1 MSPNNNT
8 AEQGKNK
15 SQEDFPREESPKLI
29 IQYEVVSPEI
39 IFIQITLDGWGRFYS
54 CVCNATY
61 KHAHACTQTHVPTL
75 AYNIKCI
82 TGGCGKGE
90 SDSFPLSPRRLYA
103 KSSWKPGEALAC
115 PES

>member
-1 MSPNNNT
+1 MSSIPR
-8 AEQGKNK
+8 APVVEG
-15 SQEDFPREESPKLI
+15 EDAFGWPYPKHTH
-29 IQYEVVSPEI
+29 V
-39 IFIQITLDGWGRFYS
+39 
-54 CVCNATY
+54 
-61 KHAHACTQTHVPTL
+61 HAHACTQTHVPTL